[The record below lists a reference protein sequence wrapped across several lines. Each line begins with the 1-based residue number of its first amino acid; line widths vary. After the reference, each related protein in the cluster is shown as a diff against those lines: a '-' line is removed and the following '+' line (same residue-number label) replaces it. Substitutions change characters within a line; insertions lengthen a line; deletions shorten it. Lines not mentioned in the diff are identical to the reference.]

1 MKKWVPSIGG
11 KKVTVRKEKGVEK
24 KNPRSSKVIIQR
36 EGFPVF
42 SSSSSKVPAAG
53 EKGNFADNG
62 ATELASGT
70 INLNL
75 IVSRELKKGRSLR
88 AAADNVRLR

>member
-1 MKKWVPSIGG
+1 MGSFDRGE
-11 KKVTVRKEKGVEK
+11 KVTVRKEKGVEK

-42 SSSSSKVPAAG
+42 SSSKVPAAG

-75 IVSRELKKGRSLR
+75 IVSRELKKRK
-88 AAADNVRLR
+88 